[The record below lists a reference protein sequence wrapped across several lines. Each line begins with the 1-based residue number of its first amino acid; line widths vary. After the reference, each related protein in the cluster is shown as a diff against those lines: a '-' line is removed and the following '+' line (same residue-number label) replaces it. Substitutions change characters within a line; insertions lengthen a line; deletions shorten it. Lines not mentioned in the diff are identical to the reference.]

1 MSLCTRLIASVRAV
15 EHVDPPDLALRP
27 TLRRLFPLWWEQRR
41 LVGFGVACA
50 LVFTA
55 LSISIPILIKQV
67 VDKAIV
73 GPDEDLLLPYLG
85 AIIVLASLRFVVN
98 FTRRFATARVGIAV
112 EARLRGM
119 LYHAYLTYPR
129 AFYDRHATGEVI
141 SRATNDIY
149 PVRYFIGWGVVQ
161 GVQSAMMITG
171 AAIVLTIVN
180 ARLALYAAL
189 AMPPIAILT
198 FVFAHRLFP
207 ISRLV
212 QARKGNLAEA
222 TDEAVVG
229 IEMVQAFGREDDVR
243 TRFLGRAEAVRHET
257 MRAASVEA
265 YFLPGL
271 LFLPSLGIAAVLL
284 FGGRDVIAG
293 ELTIGEFMLFITLLL
308 MLVWPLEALG
318 WIINLG
324 QRAVASAGRSFA
336 WLDGIEPLPEPA
348 EPKALPDGPLRVD
361 FEDVHFA
368 YGTEAEVLRGVDLAL
383 EPGEIVAVCGPTGA
397 GKTTL
402 LNLLPRFYD
411 PTGGRV
417 LVGGIDT
424 RDVAVTEL
432 RDAVAIVTQRPVLFS
447 VLLRENLLSARPD
460 ADWDDVLA
468 ACDAAGVSAFVDD
481 LPEGYDT
488 LIGERGVNLSGG
500 QRQRVALARALLAG
514 ARVLVLDDPMSAV
527 DTETERLLV
536 ENLRPAVAGRTVLVA
551 TQRLSTIGVA
561 DRAVVLDAGRIVEQG
576 RPAAL
581 LAAGG
586 LFTSLFGDESVAA

>member
-1 MSLCTRLIASVRAV
+1 
-15 EHVDPPDLALRP
+15 
-27 TLRRLFPLWWEQRR
+27 
-41 LVGFGVACA
+41 
-50 LVFTA
+50 
-55 LSISIPILIKQV
+55 
-67 VDKAIV
+67 
-73 GPDEDLLLPYLG
+73 
-85 AIIVLASLRFVVN
+85 
-98 FTRRFATARVGIAV
+98 
-112 EARLRGM
+112 M

-129 AFYDRHATGEVI
+129 AFFDRHATGEVI

-198 FVFAHRLFP
+198 FVFAHKLFP

-336 WLDGIEPLPEPA
+336 WLDGIEPMPEPA
-348 EPKALPDGPLRVD
+348 EPKPLPDGAAPRRLRGRPLR
-361 FEDVHFA
+361 
-368 YGTEAEVLRGVDLAL
+368 LRHRGRGAARGRARRRAGRDRRRLRPDRRRQDDAAQPAAAL
-383 EPGEIVAVCGPTGA
+383 LRPDRAAACSSA
-397 GKTTL
+397 AS
-402 LNLLPRFYD
+402 
-411 PTGGRV
+411 
-417 LVGGIDT
+417 T
-424 RDVAVTEL
+424 RATS
-432 RDAVAIVTQRPVLFS
+432 RCASCAHAVALVTQRPVLFS

-460 ADWDDVLA
+460 ADWADVLA

-561 DRAVVLDAGRIVEQG
+561 DRAVVLDEGRIVEQG

-586 LFTSLFGDESVAA
+586 LFTALFGDESVAA